1 MEVVSL
7 GDWGVAWGVH
17 VFLGGTAA
25 PHTSLAWGG
34 GNFLQPLTDA
44 AIRVYDVAGNVI
56 ETHERTGDFKEW
68 WCNQV
73 VFCLWGATV

>member
-1 MEVVSL
+1 V
-7 GDWGVAWGVH
+7 
-17 VFLGGTAA
+17 
-25 PHTSLAWGG
+25 GG